1 MDKEQARKILLEV
14 RCHLEKSGIIK
25 PIRKEPLLSEEIT
38 EVKKPDTLEEIE
50 KRSETQEEFKEN
62 ELGF

>member
-25 PIRKEPLLSEEIT
+25 PIRKEPISEEIA
-38 EVKKPDTLEEIE
+38 EVKKPETLEAIE
-50 KRSETQEEFKEN
+50 ERSFQKEEFKEN